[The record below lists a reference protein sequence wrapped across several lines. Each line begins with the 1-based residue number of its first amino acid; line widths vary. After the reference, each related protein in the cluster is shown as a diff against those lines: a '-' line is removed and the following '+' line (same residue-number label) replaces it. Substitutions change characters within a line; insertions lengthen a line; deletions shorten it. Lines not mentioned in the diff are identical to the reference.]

1 VESVAAALKF
11 KNCNIIIGNLEV
23 EIRTGKTGPVLTEA
37 FGAIEEITG
46 YLLVRFTQSLI
57 SLHMFKNL
65 STIHGESLYHN
76 MYALVVIEN
85 ANLKQLF
92 NIERQPL
99 KIMRGKVSLQNN
111 GLLCYQRVV
120 AFLNHVNLSSEIT
133 DDDVSKNSNGD
144 RAICKSKPHVI
155 GHKS

>member
-1 VESVAAALKF
+1 VESVTAALKY

-46 YLLVRFTQSLI
+46 YLLVRFTQSLV

-65 STIHGESLYHN
+65 STIRGETLYQN
-76 MYALVVIEN
+76 TYALVVVEN

-99 KIMRGKVSLQNN
+99 HIMHGKVSLQNN
-111 GLLCYQRVV
+111 GLLCYHRVE
-120 AFLNHVNLSSEIT
+120 AFLNHLNLSSEIT
-133 DDDVSKNSNGD
+133 DNDVSKYSNGD
-144 RAICKSKPHVI
+144 KAICKSKPHVI

>member
-1 VESVAAALKF
+1 MESVTAALKY

-46 YLLVRFTQSLI
+46 YLLVRFTQSLV

-65 STIHGESLYHN
+65 STIRGESLYHN
-76 MYALVVIEN
+76 TYALVVFEN

-92 NIERQPL
+92 NIEHQSL
-99 KIMRGKVSLQNN
+99 KIMHGKVSLQNN

-120 AFLNHVNLSSEIT
+120 AFLKHVNLLNVVE
-133 DDDVSKNSNGD
+133 DNDVSQYSNGD
-144 RAICKSKPHVI
+144 RAICKSKSRVI

>member
-11 KNCNIIIGNLEV
+11 KNCNIIIGDLEV

-46 YLLVRFTQSLI
+46 YLLVRFTQSLV

-65 STIHGESLYHN
+65 STIHGETLYH
-76 MYALVVIEN
+76 MYALVVVEN

-120 AFLNHVNLSSEIT
+120 AFLKHVNLLNVVK
-133 DDDVSKNSNGD
+133 DNDVSQYSNGD
-144 RAICKSKPHVI
+144 RAICKSMSRVI